1 MDYYQKYIKY
11 KMKYMDLK
19 GGAAPPIELNNTL
32 DFFSKRLNDHV
43 INFNFK
49 LNDFI
54 NEIKNTQEPI
64 NTYNNIMGQIKRKIE
79 EPSSN
84 NITKRWACREYITSV
99 TFETAH
105 RIFTLYNGTNLKI
118 CKETRDITGDT
129 AHFSILGSTTLLS
142 DIDVTIQALNAS
154 LWIAVIEDLWEQT
167 NWFDHSK
174 WQVDLYGDF
183 TMIGEYYID
192 TRFFSKY
199 IMIKLLKLAVVSYFK
214 HDNSNN
220 FNNEILNKLINWCIF
235 NSGLLI
241 TLDDVITFAKNKS
254 STLKTAS
261 REIYYQKLGES
272 EELQKQIRD
281 SLYSTKLDKYKT
293 NELLGNV
300 MISLSEAN
308 LYREENYILP
318 STVIHVVR
326 CEQAKE
332 TGNSCAPIILKSA
345 CCSLSSFVYTL
356 SAIEQLG
363 YLLHNLENDKSIC
376 NLSAGKYF
384 GRLIRAFSKTSL
396 GSSEK
401 MKKLLDLANILA
413 ILKKD
418 RGDTGNSNKSCPDDS
433 TDLYKLILELFV
445 DVEY

>member
-1 MDYYQKYIKY
+1 MDYYQKYFKY
-11 KMKYMDLK
+11 KMRYMSLK
-19 GGAAPPIELNNTL
+19 GGSAPPIELNNTL
-32 DFFSKRLNDHV
+32 DFFTKRLNDHP
-43 INFNFK
+43 FELDFK
-49 LNDFI
+49 LTNFI
-54 NEIKNTQEPI
+54 NKIKNTQEPI
-64 NTYNNIMGQIKRKIE
+64 NTYNNIMEQIKRKIE

-84 NITKRWACREYITSV
+84 NTIKRWACREYITSV

-118 CKETRDITGDT
+118 CKETRNITGDT

-142 DIDVTIQALNAS
+142 DIDVTIQAPNAS

-167 NWFDHSK
+167 NWFDHSI

-241 TLDDVITFAKNKS
+241 TVDDVITFGKDKAA
-254 STLKTAS
+254 TLKTAS

-384 GRLIRAFSKTSL
+384 GRLVRAFTKTSL

-401 MKKLLDLANILA
+401 IKKLLDLANILA

>member
-1 MDYYQKYIKY
+1 MDYYQKYFKY
-11 KMKYMDLK
+11 KMKYISLK
-19 GGAAPPIELNNTL
+19 GGGAPPIELNNTL
-32 DFFSKRLNDHV
+32 DFFTKRLNDHV
-43 INFNFK
+43 INLNFK

-84 NITKRWACREYITSV
+84 DIIKRWACREYITSV

-118 CKETRDITGDT
+118 CKETRNISGDT
-129 AHFSILGSTTLLS
+129 AYFSILGSTTLLS
-142 DIDVTIQALNAS
+142 DIDVTVQAPNAS

-167 NWFDHSK
+167 NWFDHSV

-199 IMIKLLKLAVVSYFK
+199 IMIILLKLAVVSYFK
-214 HDNSNN
+214 HDNSHN
-220 FNNEILNKLINWCIF
+220 FNNEILNKLINWCII
-235 NSGLLI
+235 NAGLLI
-241 TLDDVITFAKNKS
+241 TLEEVITFGKNKAA
-254 STLKTAS
+254 TLKTTS

-281 SLYSTKLDKYKT
+281 SLYSTKLDKHKT
-293 NELLGNV
+293 NDLLGKV

-318 STVIHVVR
+318 STVIHVVK
-326 CEQAKE
+326 CEQARE

-363 YLLHNLENDKSIC
+363 YLLHNLEKDKSIC

-384 GRLIRAFSKTSL
+384 GRLVRAFTKTSL

-401 MKKLLDLANILA
+401 MKNLLDLANILS

-418 RGDTGNSNKSCPDDS
+418 RGDTGNSNKTCPDES

-445 DVEY
+445 ES

>member
-1 MDYYQKYIKY
+1 MDYYQKYFKY
-11 KMKYMDLK
+11 KLRYISLK
-19 GGAAPPIELNNTL
+19 GGSAPPIELNNTL
-32 DFFSKRLNDHV
+32 DFFTKRLNDHP
-43 INFNFK
+43 FELDFK

-54 NEIKNTQEPI
+54 NKIKNTQEPI
-64 NTYNNIMGQIKRKIE
+64 NTYNNIMEQIKRKIE

-84 NITKRWACREYITSV
+84 NTIKRWACREYITSI

-118 CKETRDITGDT
+118 CKETRNIIGNT
-129 AHFSILGSTTLLS
+129 AYFSILGSTTLLS
-142 DIDVTIQALNAS
+142 DIDVTIQAPNAS

-167 NWFDHSK
+167 NWFDHSI

-192 TRFFSKY
+192 TRFFSKD

-235 NSGLLI
+235 NAGLLI
-241 TLDDVITFAKNKS
+241 TVDDVITFGKDKAA
-254 STLKTAS
+254 TLKTAS

-384 GRLIRAFSKTSL
+384 GRLVRAFTKTSL

-401 MKKLLDLANILA
+401 IKKLLDLANILA

>member
-1 MDYYQKYIKY
+1 MDYYQKYFKY
-11 KMKYMDLK
+11 KLRYISLK
-19 GGAAPPIELNNTL
+19 GGSAPPIELNNTL
-32 DFFSKRLNDHV
+32 DFFTKRLNDHD
-43 INFNFK
+43 INFK

-84 NITKRWACREYITSV
+84 IITKRWACREYITSV

-105 RIFTLYNGTNLKI
+105 RIFTLYHDRNLKI
-118 CKETRDITGDT
+118 CKETRNITGDT
-129 AHFSILGSTTLLS
+129 AYFSILGSTTLLS
-142 DIDVTIQALNAS
+142 DIDVTIQAPNAS

-167 NWFDHSK
+167 NWFNHSV
-174 WQVDLYGDF
+174 WQIDLYGDF

-192 TRFFSKY
+192 TRFFSKD
-199 IMIKLLKLAVVSYFK
+199 IMIILLKLAVVSYFK
-214 HDNSNN
+214 HDNSHN
-220 FNNEILNKLINWCIF
+220 FNNEILNKLINWCII
-235 NSGLLI
+235 NAGLLI
-241 TLDDVITFAKNKS
+241 TLEEVITFGKDKA
-254 STLKTAS
+254 STLKTTS

-272 EELQKQIRD
+272 EELQKKIRD
-281 SLYSTKLDKYKT
+281 SLYSTKLDKHKT
-293 NELLGNV
+293 NDLLGNV

-318 STVIHVVR
+318 STVIHVVK
-326 CEQAKE
+326 CEQARE

-363 YLLHNLENDKSIC
+363 YLLHNLEKDKSIC

-384 GRLIRAFSKTSL
+384 GRLVRAFTKTSL
-396 GSSEK
+396 GSSSEK
-401 MKKLLDLANILA
+401 MKKILDLANILA